1 MKIYEDINRTPILRF
16 CKKQEE
22 NVSERNSRH
31 FPLLLYLFQQKQEQ
45 PAFLTFSGGNYGNL
59 RSK

>member
-1 MKIYEDINRTPILRF
+1 MKIYEDISRIPILQKR
-16 CKKQEE
+16 KKQEE

-31 FPLLLYLFQQKQEQ
+31 FPLLLYLSQQKQEQ
-45 PAFLTFSGGNYGNL
+45 SAFLTFSGGNYGNL